1 MIKVTRL
8 DNRELVINAE
18 LIEFLETTPETM
30 VSMTTGKRVVVR
42 ESVEE
47 VLRRVAEY
55 RRRALPV
62 VKTPVNGN

>member
-42 ESVEE
+42 ESVDE
-47 VLRRVAEY
+47 VLRRIATY
-55 RRRALPV
+55 RQRGLPV
-62 VKTPVNGN
+62 VKAPANGN

>member
-30 VSMTTGKRVVVR
+30 VSMTTGKRVVIR

-47 VLRRVAEY
+47 ILRRIAEY
-55 RRRALPV
+55 RRRALPI
-62 VKTPVNGN
+62 VKTPVNGS

>member
-30 VSMTTGKRVVVR
+30 LSMTTGKRVVVR
-42 ESVEE
+42 ESVDE
-47 VLRRVAEY
+47 VLRRIAEY

-62 VKTPVNGN
+62 VKTPVNGA